1 MTAAIEY
8 RSRLLAAFA
17 VALPVPLLAAAG
29 LSLPLPATV
38 ERLAAKLVPFGSA
51 AALDSRR
58 SDRPARGSIVLA
70 AGEQAAPRLVRVRG
84 STSMALPAPAGARQR
99 RGRTHPG
106 ELVTGHA
113 SASAP
118 RAGTPSATRQDE
130 KGGTAPSSTT
140 PGGRETTAPPAPT
153 TQLDAPPA
161 PPASTASPPP
171 TSTPPPSSTTSPPS
185 STTPP
190 PSTTPQAV
198 NTATDTANNTV
209 TAVTDTAHNTVT
221 TATDT
226 VNATV
231 GGVVG
236 GLNHP

>member
-17 VALPVPLLAAAG
+17 VVLPVPLLAAAG

-58 SDRPARGSIVLA
+58 SDRPASGSIVLA
-70 AGEQAAPRLVRVRG
+70 AGEQAAPRLVRVPG
-84 STSMALPAPAGARQR
+84 SPYMALPAAAGARQR
-99 RGRTHPG
+99 HGRTHPG

-113 SASAP
+113 SAGAP
-118 RAGTPSATRQDE
+118 HAGTPSATRQDE
-130 KGGTAPSSTT
+130 KAGTAPSTTT
-140 PGGRETTAPPAPT
+140 PGGRETTAPSAPT

-161 PPASTASPPP
+161 PPASTTSLP

-190 PSTTPQAV
+190 PSSTPQAV
-198 NTATDTANNTV
+198 NTATETANNTV

-226 VNATV
+226 VNTTV